1 MCPKVTSQYK
11 TEIREKIVDA
21 AIVTFSKHGYDRTKM
36 DDIAETANLSKG
48 TIYLYFKS
56 KEELFYA
63 ISENN
68 IKALKEQLSVL
79 FTKSENL
86 ISDSQKFYVNF
97 RKASEQSDKV
107 FLESIAE
114 SSRNQRLQEMLYHQR
129 MKVLDIVTE
138 YLKLQIKK
146 GFFRS
151 DIDIDAVA
159 VGLVSLYDGLSI
171 SKIIGISEAQNKKTW
186 NETIKAILSELEIV

>member
-11 TEIREKIVDA
+11 TEVREKIVDA

-79 FTKSENL
+79 FTKSEDL

-107 FLESIAE
+107 FLETIAE

-151 DIDIDAVA
+151 DIDIDAIA

-171 SKIIGISEAQNKKTW
+171 SKIIGISEAQNKKSW
-186 NETIKAILSELEIV
+186 NETIKAILSSLR

>member
-11 TEIREKIVDA
+11 TETREKIVDA

-36 DDIAETANLSKG
+36 DNIAETANLSKG
-48 TIYLYFKS
+48 TLYLYFKS

-79 FTKSENL
+79 FTKSEDL
-86 ISDSQKFYVNF
+86 ILDSQKFYVNF

-107 FLESIAE
+107 FLETIAE

-171 SKIIGISEAQNKKTW
+171 SKIIGISEAQNKKSW
-186 NETIKAILSELEIV
+186 NETIKAILSSLR